1 MSSQYKENN
10 FSTEKFKVL
19 ETAAQNEKK
28 VLETTAQGEKVRPNI
43 DHLMKRILIQR
54 RQERR
59 NVFILGFAAVSIILI
74 LIFFIFWI

>member
-10 FSTEKFKVL
+10 FSTENFKVL

-28 VLETTAQGEKVRPNI
+28 VLETTAQNEKMRPNI
-43 DHLMKRILIQR
+43 DHLMKKMLIKR

-74 LIFFIFWI
+74 LSFFTF

>member
-10 FSTEKFKVL
+10 FSTENYKVL
-19 ETAAQNEKK
+19 ETTAQNEKK
-28 VLETTAQGEKVRPNI
+28 VLETTAQNEKVRPNI

-74 LIFFIFWI
+74 LSLFTF